1 MCALKSWLESNPQM
15 KCPSLSFLASVSAA
29 GSAPW
34 AWPVGE
40 SINQKVWRGPVC
52 LSRSNLPPAPLAFWS
67 WSVCDLCLLVW
78 FWSLVCFGRWSE
90 GGRERRS
97 GYSSGFLSV
106 WSPRAGPHPP
116 RAPVRF
122 LSLYPYLF
130 LVLAT
135 QRPHLGSG
143 KSFLPTPPGQGFLA
157 KASPRMLHSFVVFPS
172 TPSTVLWILPL
183 LKSLSVNPFECTFFF
198 L

>member
-15 KCPSLSFLASVSAA
+15 KCPSLSFLASVSAP

-34 AWPVGE
+34 AWLVGE

-122 LSLYPYLF
+122 LSPLPGSRHTAAPSGFREELPPHTSRARVPRQGKPKDAALF
-130 LVLAT
+130 RSV
-135 QRPHLGSG
+135 
-143 KSFLPTPPGQGFLA
+143 SFNA
-157 KASPRMLHSFVVFPS
+157 IHSFVN
-172 TPSTVLWILPL
+172 TPFIEVSF
-183 LKSLSVNPFECTFFF
+183 S
-198 L
+198 